1 MARQPSDDGNDEHCD
16 DRDVSVPAAKSHT
29 FYIGDVK
36 ELKRF
41 FRKRLDELTMKPVR
55 PIVTAWVKLL
65 EPKRLTRFGP
75 YHKKLPNE
83 QPQKCTPPWW
93 PRDVP
98 YEEPSHL
105 DKDGKL
111 SFLFAIGCQ
120 LTLYRPLDIS
130 SRSHAPAPQY
140 RRGQA

>member
-1 MARQPSDDGNDEHCD
+1 MARQPSDDENDEQYD
-16 DRDVSVPAAKSHT
+16 DRDASVPTAKSYT

-83 QPQKCTPPWW
+83 QPQECTPPWW

-111 SFLFAIGCQ
+111 SFPFAIGCQ
-120 LTLYRPLDIS
+120 LILYMSLDIS
-130 SRSHAPAPQY
+130 SRSHAPAP
-140 RRGQA
+140 

>member
-1 MARQPSDDGNDEHCD
+1 VARQPSDDENDEQYD
-16 DRDVSVPAAKSHT
+16 DRDASVPTAKSYT

-83 QPQKCTPPWW
+83 QPQECTPPWW

-111 SFLFAIGCQ
+111 SFPFAIGCQ
-120 LTLYRPLDIS
+120 LTLYRSLDIS
-130 SRSHAPAPQY
+130 SRSHAPAP
-140 RRGQA
+140 

>member
-1 MARQPSDDGNDEHCD
+1 M
-16 DRDVSVPAAKSHT
+16 
-29 FYIGDVK
+29 K

-83 QPQKCTPPWW
+83 QPQECTPPWW

-111 SFLFAIGCQ
+111 SFPFAIGRQ
-120 LTLYRPLDIS
+120 LTPHRSLDIS
-130 SRSHAPAPQY
+130 SRSHAPAP
-140 RRGQA
+140 